1 MDNRRAHGGELPRSM
16 VPRAGGHAYLQP
28 LGGTRTAD
36 AFVNV
41 VHSLR
46 YASNVK
52 SADPVWPKYWERR
65 KQASSVNIVNRHHVG
80 LKAPLVRVLR
90 ARRRSGKCR
99 IVDFSS
105 RKRATRICR
114 DHTATSL
121 RSGKSGVLALSL
133 PSRALSGA
141 NSSGV
146 SVSFSSNSAAPASS
160 SDLRWSRTSVARV

>member
-52 SADPVWPKYWERR
+52 SADPVWPKYLERR
-65 KQASSVNIVNRHHVG
+65 RQASSVNIVNRHQ
-80 LKAPLVRVLR
+80 KAPLVRVLR

-146 SVSFSSNSAAPASS
+146 SVSFSSSSAAPASS
-160 SDLRWSRTSVARV
+160 SDLRWTSTSVARV

>member
-1 MDNRRAHGGELPRSM
+1 
-16 VPRAGGHAYLQP
+16 
-28 LGGTRTAD
+28 
-36 AFVNV
+36 
-41 VHSLR
+41 
-46 YASNVK
+46 
-52 SADPVWPKYWERR
+52 
-65 KQASSVNIVNRHHVG
+65 VNIVNRHHVG
-80 LKAPLVRVLR
+80 LKALLVRVLR

-146 SVSFSSNSAAPASS
+146 FLQQQRGARLELGFALDKDVFC
-160 SDLRWSRTSVARV
+160 TSVGVFYKVPDRHVDLPACILGI